1 MKIPVLS
8 AVALSLSLCSF
19 VSTPVRAQEA
29 APPPPATS
37 VGAPPA
43 PGAFGS
49 QGQLVISTDIP
60 VHTTE
65 PSLFLIHESASMGG
79 SSSTSYGIE
88 PSLDYFVAPNV
99 SVGGAL
105 GVAYGSNSAGGI
117 GTSVSSTLIEVAARA
132 GYNLALTDTLSLWP
146 RVGFSY
152 EHISAGGS
160 NAADVSGYSL
170 SLTVFAPLLWHPT
183 QHFFVGGGVIVATE
197 LVSKINGAS
206 TSKLT
211 DVGIEGVLG
220 GYFGI

>member
-1 MKIPVLS
+1 MKLPVFS
-8 AVALSLSLCSF
+8 AVLMSLSVCSF
-19 VSTPVRAQEA
+19 VAAPARAQEPA
-29 APPPPATS
+29 PPPATT

-65 PSLFLIHESASMGG
+65 PSLFLIHESATMNGG
-79 SSSTSYGIE
+79 SSTSYGIE

-105 GVAYGSNSAGGI
+105 GVAHGSFSGDGF
-117 GTSVSSTLIEVAARA
+117 GTSASTTLIEVAARA
-132 GYNLALTDTLSLWP
+132 GYNLALTDALSLWP
-146 RVGFSY
+146 RLGFAYDHFST
-152 EHISAGGS
+152 SGA
-160 NAADVSGYSL
+160 NPDLSGYSL
-170 SLTVFAPLLWHPT
+170 HLTVFAPLLWHPT
-183 QHFFVGGGVIVATE
+183 QHFFVGGGIIVDTE

-211 DVGIEGVLG
+211 DVGLEGVLG